1 MRFEEAP
8 FLPVWERGRGLI
20 GTGAKTPGRGIYSK
34 MTKSLQK
41 IISSAVGISLA
52 VMVSGCDAPKPRMGC
67 LPTSTAGS
75 RFLNPYNLGAH
86 SYNYRNIFF
95 EKNGIVYTCRAGHID
110 ITHVRWAADYTRYLV
125 KKTYKTLMNN
135 RSGFSFKSPLERSKQ
150 IVQFDYPRYWKNQ
163 PQKSRERIAREI
175 SLELGPYLAYTAL
188 TWHEILTWF
197 GVHFA
202 GIEPEFNS
210 AFSWEDSFSNLL
222 GTRLAVK
229 ALQDTR
235 HSYDEAMTLAIN
247 RELEELGVQP
257 RNVAIA
263 AAEKMRGKW
272 FKGNILVDT
281 KKRNLDI
288 GLDGYVTPTL
298 IPDLQECEIAW
309 PFSYP
314 VPKPELYIYEFS
326 MKYEIEPREWEK
338 GKILK
343 VVYPDGRG
351 KKIYPE
357 KHFPEI
363 MDYIKRQAIEKGYDF
378 DD

>member
-1 MRFEEAP
+1 M
-8 FLPVWERGRGLI
+8 
-20 GTGAKTPGRGIYSK
+20 KTLVQGIYFK

-41 IISSAVGISLA
+41 IISSAVGIGLT
-52 VMVSGCDAPKPRMGC
+52 VMVNGCNAPKPRMGC
-67 LPTSTAGS
+67 LPTSTPGS
-75 RFLNPYNLGAH
+75 RFLNPDNLGAH
-86 SYNYRNIFF
+86 SYGYGNIFF

-110 ITHVRWAADYTRYLV
+110 ITHVRWAADYTRYLT

-135 RSGFSFKSPLERSKQ
+135 RKGFSFKSPLERSRQ
-150 IVQFDYPRYWKNQ
+150 TVHFDYPGYWEDH
-163 PQKSRERIAREI
+163 PQKDRERIAREI

-222 GTRLAVK
+222 GTRLAVR

-247 RELEELGVQP
+247 RELEKLGVQP

-298 IPDLQECEIAW
+298 VPDLQECEIAW
-309 PFSYP
+309 PYSYP
-314 VPKPELYIYEFS
+314 VPKPELYIYRFS
-326 MKYEIEPREWEK
+326 MKYEIEPRELEK

-343 VVYPDGRG
+343 IVYPDGGG
-351 KKIYPE
+351 KMIYPE
-357 KHFPEI
+357 KHFPKI
-363 MDYIKRQAIEKGYDF
+363 MDYVKRQAIEKGYDC

>member
-1 MRFEEAP
+1 MGET
-8 FLPVWERGRGLI
+8 GLRR
-20 GTGAKTPGRGIYSK
+20 TGAKTLRQSIYSK
-34 MTKSLQK
+34 MTKSLHK
-41 IISSAVGISLA
+41 IISSAVAIALA
-52 VMVSGCDAPKPRMGC
+52 VIVNGCDAPKPRMGC
-67 LPTSTAGS
+67 LPTSTPGS

-86 SYNYRNIFF
+86 SYDYRNVFF

-110 ITHVRWAADYTRYLV
+110 ITHLRWAADYTRYLV
-125 KKTYKTLMNN
+125 KRTYKTLMKN
-135 RSGFSFKSPLERSKQ
+135 RAGYSFKSPLELSKQ
-150 IVQFDYPRYWKNQ
+150 TVQIEYPRYWENL
-163 PQKSRERIAREI
+163 PQKSRERIANEI
-175 SLELGPYLAYTAL
+175 SLEVGPYVAYTAL

-229 ALQDTR
+229 ALQDNR
-235 HSYDEAMTLAIN
+235 HSYNEAMTLSIN
-247 RELEELGVQP
+247 RELEKLGIQP

-272 FKGNILVDT
+272 FEGNILVDT
-281 KKRNLDI
+281 KKRNFDI

-298 IPDLQECEIAW
+298 VPELQECEGAA
-309 PFSYP
+309 PLSYP
-314 VPKPELYIYEFS
+314 VPKPELYIYKFS
-326 MKYEIEPREWEK
+326 IKYEIEPREWEK
-338 GKILK
+338 GEILK
-343 VVYPDGRG
+343 AVYPDGEG
-351 KKIYPE
+351 EKIYPE

-363 MDYIKRQAIEKGYDF
+363 MDYIKKQAMEKGYDY